1 MTVLMYIIVYMLTG
15 VILAS
20 VIYTIEKRDLNFW
33 REKIFA
39 FVDEKS
45 YKSYHQYDTLQR
57 DIDEAE
63 AQNTLFM
70 TIAAFIWP
78 LPFLFF
84 LLYGLLMLIRKVT
97 IRCVNGIID
106 IFIGKE
112 SDRKDDDDM
121 KDDSGKKSGRG
132 KNAGSRFNG

>member
-1 MTVLMYIIVYMLTG
+1 MTMTLLMYIIVYMLTG

-45 YKSYHQYDTLQR
+45 YLLYDTLQR

-63 AQNTLFM
+63 AQNTIF
-70 TIAAFIWP
+70 IAAAAFIWP
-78 LPFLFF
+78 LPILFILF
-84 LLYGLLMLIRKVT
+84 YGLLMLIRKVT
-97 IRCVNGIID
+97 MCCVNGIID

-112 SDRKDDDDM
+112 SDRKDNDDM

-132 KNAGSRFNG
+132 KNAGFRFNG

>member
-45 YKSYHQYDTLQR
+45 YHLYDTLQR

-70 TIAAFIWP
+70 AIAAFIWP
-78 LPFLFF
+78 LPILFI
-84 LLYGLLMLIRKVT
+84 LLYGLLILIRKVT

-112 SDRKDDDDM
+112 SDRKDDDDI
-121 KDDSGKKSGRG
+121 KDDGGKKSGRG

>member
-1 MTVLMYIIVYMLTG
+1 MTLLMYIIVYMLTG

-45 YKSYHQYDTLQR
+45 YLRYDTLQR

-63 AQNTLFM
+63 TQNTIF
-70 TIAAFIWP
+70 IAAAAFIWP
-78 LPFLFF
+78 LPILFILF
-84 LLYGLLMLIRKVT
+84 YGLLILIRKVT
-97 IRCVNGIID
+97 MWCVNGIID

-132 KNAGSRFNG
+132 KNAGFRFNG

>member
-1 MTVLMYIIVYMLTG
+1 MTMTLLMYIIVYMLTG

-20 VIYTIEKRDLNFW
+20 AVYTIEKRDLNFW
-33 REKIFA
+33 RDKIFA

-45 YKSYHQYDTLQR
+45 YYRYDTLQR

-63 AQNTLFM
+63 AQNTIF
-70 TIAAFIWP
+70 IAAAAFIWP
-78 LPFLFF
+78 LPILFILF
-84 LLYGLLMLIRKVT
+84 YGLLILIRKVT
-97 IRCVNGIID
+97 MWCVNGIID

-132 KNAGSRFNG
+132 KNAGFRFNG

>member
-1 MTVLMYIIVYMLTG
+1 MTLTLLMYIIVYMLTG

-45 YKSYHQYDTLQR
+45 YLLYDTLQR

-63 AQNTLFM
+63 AQNTIF
-70 TIAAFIWP
+70 IAAAAFIWP
-78 LPFLFF
+78 LPILFILF
-84 LLYGLLMLIRKVT
+84 YGLLMLIRKVT
-97 IRCVNGIID
+97 MCCVNGIID

-132 KNAGSRFNG
+132 KNAGFRFNS

>member
-1 MTVLMYIIVYMLTG
+1 MMYIIVYMLTG

-45 YKSYHQYDTLQR
+45 YHLYDTLQR

-70 TIAAFIWP
+70 AIAAFIWP
-78 LPFLFF
+78 LPILFI
-84 LLYGLLMLIRKVT
+84 LLYGLLILIRKVT

-112 SDRKDDDDM
+112 SDRKDDDDI
-121 KDDSGKKSGRG
+121 KDDGGKKSGRG

>member
-1 MTVLMYIIVYMLTG
+1 MMTMTLLMYIIVYMLTG

-45 YKSYHQYDTLQR
+45 YLRYDTLQR

-63 AQNTLFM
+63 AQNTIF
-70 TIAAFIWP
+70 IAAAAFIWP
-78 LPFLFF
+78 LPILFILF
-84 LLYGLLMLIRKVT
+84 YGLLILIRKVT
-97 IRCVNGIID
+97 MCCVNGIID

-112 SDRKDDDDM
+112 SGRKDDDDM

-132 KNAGSRFNG
+132 KNAGFRFNG

>member
-1 MTVLMYIIVYMLTG
+1 MV
-15 VILAS
+15 S
-20 VIYTIEKRDLNFW
+20 YTAW
-33 REKIFA
+33 A
-39 FVDEKS
+39 KS
-45 YKSYHQYDTLQR
+45 RWPQ
-57 DIDEAE
+57 
-63 AQNTLFM
+63 
-70 TIAAFIWP
+70 AFIWP
-78 LPFLFF
+78 LPILFI

-97 IRCVNGIID
+97 MRCVNGIID

>member
-1 MTVLMYIIVYMLTG
+1 MTLLMYIIVYMLTG

-45 YKSYHQYDTLQR
+45 YLLYDTLQR

-63 AQNTLFM
+63 AQNTIF
-70 TIAAFIWP
+70 IAAAAFIWP
-78 LPFLFF
+78 LPILFILF
-84 LLYGLLMLIRKVT
+84 YGLLMLIRKVT
-97 IRCVNGIID
+97 MCCVNGIID

-112 SDRKDDDDM
+112 SDRKDNDDM

-132 KNAGSRFNG
+132 KNAGFRFNG

>member
-1 MTVLMYIIVYMLTG
+1 MYIIVYMLTG

-45 YKSYHQYDTLQR
+45 YLLYDTLQR

-63 AQNTLFM
+63 AQNTIF
-70 TIAAFIWP
+70 IAAAAFIWP
-78 LPFLFF
+78 LPILFILF
-84 LLYGLLMLIRKVT
+84 YGLLMLIRKVT
-97 IRCVNGIID
+97 MCCVNGIID

-132 KNAGSRFNG
+132 KNAGFRFNS

>member
-1 MTVLMYIIVYMLTG
+1 MLTG

-33 REKIFA
+33 RVKIFA

-45 YKSYHQYDTLQR
+45 YHLYDTLQR

-63 AQNTLFM
+63 AQNTIF
-70 TIAAFIWP
+70 IAAAAFIWP
-78 LPFLFF
+78 LPILFILF
-84 LLYGLLMLIRKVT
+84 YGLLMLIRKVT
-97 IRCVNGIID
+97 MCCVNGIID

-121 KDDSGKKSGRG
+121 KYDSGKKSGRG
-132 KNAGSRFNG
+132 KNVGFRFNG

>member
-1 MTVLMYIIVYMLTG
+1 MTLLMYIIVYMLTG

-45 YKSYHQYDTLQR
+45 YLRYDTLQR

-63 AQNTLFM
+63 AQNTIF
-70 TIAAFIWP
+70 IAAAAFIWP
-78 LPFLFF
+78 LPILFILF
-84 LLYGLLMLIRKVT
+84 YGLLILIRKVT
-97 IRCVNGIID
+97 MCCVNGIID

-112 SDRKDDDDM
+112 SGRKDDDDM

-132 KNAGSRFNG
+132 KNAGFRFNG

>member
-1 MTVLMYIIVYMLTG
+1 MTMTLLMYIIVYMLTG

-45 YKSYHQYDTLQR
+45 YLRYDTLQR

-63 AQNTLFM
+63 AQNTIF
-70 TIAAFIWP
+70 IAAAAFIWP
-78 LPFLFF
+78 LPILFILF
-84 LLYGLLMLIRKVT
+84 YGLLILIRKVT
-97 IRCVNGIID
+97 MWCVNGIID

-132 KNAGSRFNG
+132 KNAGFRFNG

>member
-1 MTVLMYIIVYMLTG
+1 MTLTLLMYIIVYMLTG

-45 YKSYHQYDTLQR
+45 YLLYDTLQR

-63 AQNTLFM
+63 AQNTIF
-70 TIAAFIWP
+70 IAAAAFIWP
-78 LPFLFF
+78 LPILFILF
-84 LLYGLLMLIRKVT
+84 YGLLILIRKVT
-97 IRCVNGIID
+97 MCCVNGIID

-112 SDRKDDDDM
+112 SGRKDDDDM

-132 KNAGSRFNG
+132 KNAGFRFNG

>member
-15 VILAS
+15 IILAS

-45 YKSYHQYDTLQR
+45 YHLYDTLQR

-70 TIAAFIWP
+70 AIAAFIWP
-78 LPFLFF
+78 LPILFI
-84 LLYGLLMLIRKVT
+84 LLYGLLILIRKVT

-112 SDRKDDDDM
+112 SDRKDDDDI
-121 KDDSGKKSGRG
+121 KDDGGKKSGRG

>member
-1 MTVLMYIIVYMLTG
+1 MTVTVLMYIIVYMLTG

-39 FVDEKS
+39 FVDKR
-45 YKSYHQYDTLQR
+45 KYHMHCELQN

-70 TIAAFIWP
+70 VIAAFIWP
-78 LPFLFF
+78 LPILFF
-84 LLYGLLMLIRKVT
+84 LLYGLLILIRKVT
-97 IRCVNGIID
+97 MCCVNGIID

-112 SDRKDDDDM
+112 SDRKDDDEM
-121 KDDSGKKSGRG
+121 KDDSGKKSGRE
-132 KNAGSRFNG
+132 KNAGFRFNG

>member
-1 MTVLMYIIVYMLTG
+1 MYIIVYMLTG

-33 REKIFA
+33 HVKIFT
-39 FVDEKS
+39 FVDEKI
-45 YKSYHQYDTLQR
+45 YHMYCELQN
-57 DIDEAE
+57 DINEAE
-63 AQNTLFM
+63 TQNTLFM
-70 TIAAFIWP
+70 VLAAFIWP
-78 LPFLFF
+78 LPILAIIF
-84 LLYGLLMLIRKVT
+84 YELLMLIRKVT
-97 IRCVNGIID
+97 MCCVNGIID

-132 KNAGSRFNG
+132 KNAGFCFYD

>member
-1 MTVLMYIIVYMLTG
+1 MTLTLLMYIIVYMLTG

-33 REKIFA
+33 RDKIFA

-45 YKSYHQYDTLQR
+45 YHLYDTLQR

-63 AQNTLFM
+63 AQNTIF
-70 TIAAFIWP
+70 IAAAAFIWP
-78 LPFLFF
+78 LPILFILF
-84 LLYGLLMLIRKVT
+84 YGLLILIRKVT
-97 IRCVNGIID
+97 MCCVNGIID

-132 KNAGSRFNG
+132 KNAGFRFNG

>member
-1 MTVLMYIIVYMLTG
+1 MTMTLLMYIIVYMLTG

-45 YKSYHQYDTLQR
+45 YLRYDTLQR

-63 AQNTLFM
+63 AQNTIF
-70 TIAAFIWP
+70 IAAAAFIWP
-78 LPFLFF
+78 LPILFL

-97 IRCVNGIID
+97 MCCVNGIID

-132 KNAGSRFNG
+132 KNAGFRFNG

>member
-1 MTVLMYIIVYMLTG
+1 MYIIVYMLTG

-45 YKSYHQYDTLQR
+45 YHQYDTLQR

-70 TIAAFIWP
+70 VIAAFIWP
-78 LPFLFF
+78 LPISFI

-97 IRCVNGIID
+97 IRCVNGIIN
-106 IFIGKE
+106 ILIGKE

>member
-1 MTVLMYIIVYMLTG
+1 MTLLMYIIVYMLTG

-45 YKSYHQYDTLQR
+45 YLLYDTLQR

-63 AQNTLFM
+63 AQNTIF
-70 TIAAFIWP
+70 IAAAAFIWP
-78 LPFLFF
+78 LPILFILF
-84 LLYGLLMLIRKVT
+84 YGLLILIRKVT
-97 IRCVNGIID
+97 MCCVNGIID

-112 SDRKDDDDM
+112 SGRKDDDDM

-132 KNAGSRFNG
+132 KNAGFRFNG

>member
-1 MTVLMYIIVYMLTG
+1 MYIIVYMLTG

-33 REKIFA
+33 RDKIFA
-39 FVDEKS
+39 FVAEKS
-45 YKSYHQYDTLQR
+45 YLRYDILQR
-57 DIDEAE
+57 ATDEAE
-63 AQNTLFM
+63 AQNTLF
-70 TIAAFIWP
+70 IALAAFIWP
-78 LPFLFF
+78 LPILFL

-97 IRCVNGIID
+97 MCCVNGIID

-132 KNAGSRFNG
+132 KNAGFRFND

>member
-1 MTVLMYIIVYMLTG
+1 MYIIVYMLTG

-45 YKSYHQYDTLQR
+45 YHLYDTLQR

-70 TIAAFIWP
+70 AIAAFIWP
-78 LPFLFF
+78 LPILFI
-84 LLYGLLMLIRKVT
+84 LLYGLLILIRKVT

-112 SDRKDDDDM
+112 SDRKDDDDI
-121 KDDSGKKSGRG
+121 KDDGGKKSGRG
-132 KNAGSRFNG
+132 KNAGSRFDG